1 MAVIEAIATTY
12 LEADVVTVT
21 MSGIPGTY
29 EHLQLRISARSTR
42 TSSAGWVRL
51 GPNGDTSTGNKSHH
65 RMQGSASTA
74 SAVADAST
82 SSLIFYH
89 MPSDY
94 DADAGTYGGM
104 VIDILDYANTNK
116 NTTISV
122 INWDGGD
129 STSTADYLHFG
140 SGLWDSTT
148 STIFSGNRCKK
159 TTLAFA
165 IYASVWPGLATRA

>member
-51 GPNGDTSTGNKSHH
+51 GPNGDTASANKAHH
-65 RMQGSASTA
+65 RMQGSAGTP

-82 SSLIFYH
+82 SSLIFYW

-94 DADAGTYGGM
+94 DADAGTYGGI

-116 NTTISV
+116 NTTFQQVSGWAGNGAV
-122 INWDGGD
+122 Y
-129 STSTADYLHFG
+129 AVFG
-140 SGLWDSTT
+140 SGLWAATTTMTSITLDSTDAWT
-148 STIFSGNRCKK
+148 RGSEF
-159 TTLAFA
+159 TL
-165 IYASVWPGLATRA
+165 YGLASS

>member
-51 GPNGDTSTGNKSHH
+51 GPNGDTSTGDKSHH
-65 RMQGSASTA
+65 RMQGSATTA

-116 NTTISV
+116 NTTFLQVSG
-122 INWDGGD
+122 WAGQG
-129 STSTADYLHFG
+129 ADYSVFG

-148 STIFSGNRCKK
+148 TMTSITLDSTDAWTRGSEF
-159 TTLAFA
+159 TL
-165 IYASVWPGLATRA
+165 YGLNSA

>member
-1 MAVIEAIATTY
+1 MAVIEAIKTTY

-42 TSSAGWVRL
+42 TSSTGWVRL

-65 RMQGSASTA
+65 RMQGFGNGGSSGVT
-74 SAVADAST
+74 DAST

-94 DADAGTYGGM
+94 DADAVTYGSM

-116 NTTISV
+116 YTTFQQVSG
-122 INWDGGD
+122 WAGQG
-129 STSTADYLHFG
+129 ADYAVFG
-140 SGLWDSTT
+140 SGLWAATTTMTSITLDSTDAWT
-148 STIFSGNRCKK
+148 RGSEF
-159 TTLAFA
+159 TL
-165 IYASVWPGLATRA
+165 YGLNSS

>member
-65 RMQGSASTA
+65 RMQGSATTA

-104 VIDILDYANTNK
+104 VIDILDYANENK
-116 NTTISV
+116 NTTFQQVSG
-122 INWDGGD
+122 WAGQG
-129 STSTADYLHFG
+129 ADYVVFG
-140 SGLWDSTT
+140 SGLWAATTTMTSITLDSTDAWT
-148 STIFSGNRCKK
+148 RGSEF
-159 TTLAFA
+159 TLF
-165 IYASVWPGLATRA
+165 GLASS